1 MKTKVLNEVKRIVKG
16 KYGRISKEDLDWY
29 DGLCDHFID
38 EVLEDETFQDIVN
51 NVIDVI
57 EMEKA
62 EV

>member
-29 DGLCDHFID
+29 DGLCDHFI
-38 EVLEDETFQDIVN
+38 EEALEEETFQDIVS

-62 EV
+62 

>member
-16 KYGRISKEDLDWY
+16 RYGRISKADLDWY
-29 DGLCDHFID
+29 DGLCDHFI
-38 EVLEDETFQDIVN
+38 EEALEEETFQDIVS
-51 NVIDVI
+51 NVVDVI